1 MHETGGRRLTAHP
14 QPSAQVPD
22 APILP
27 IDRLRAL
34 PKAEVHAH
42 LEGCFEPSVLEQWAA
57 QANVPM
63 PRPRDRLFEFNGL
76 ADFLHF
82 LDWACGLASTRDRL
96 AELSYGYSQRLAD
109 AGAGYADLIVNPTH
123 WTAWHGRLPDMIDA
137 IDAGFTAAEQDGL
150 PPVGLC
156 VSLLRTQSSDAASEL
171 VDTLVALRHPRIV
184 ALSIDGNEAAAG
196 RTGPRFA
203 QAFRRAGAA
212 GLRRTVHAG
221 ESSGPEGVRDA
232 IEWLG
237 ADRIDHGVR
246 AIEDPELVGL
256 LVDRQIPLGICPTSN
271 LTLGVYRS
279 IDDHPI
285 DRLRRAGVAV
295 SLNTDDPVLLGA
307 SLVGEYALCSEAF
320 GWSDDDLRQLARHS
334 IDASFANADVKARLT
349 RALSAW

>member
-1 MHETGGRRLTAHP
+1 M
-14 QPSAQVPD
+14 PD
-22 APILP
+22 IH
-27 IDRLRAL
+27 IDRLRTL

-42 LEGCFEPSVLEQWAA
+42 LEGCFEPSVLEQWAT
-57 QANVPM
+57 QAGVPM
-63 PRPRDRLFEFNGL
+63 PRPRDQLFDFEGL

-82 LDWACGLASTRDRL
+82 LDWACGLASSRDRL
-96 AELSYGYSQRLAD
+96 AKLSYGYSKRLAAD
-109 AGAGYADLIVNPTH
+109 GAGYADVIVNPTH
-123 WTAWHGRLPDMIDA
+123 WAAWHDRLAGMIDA

-156 VSLLRTQSSDAASEL
+156 VSLLRTQSSDAAAQL
-171 VDTLVALRHPRIV
+171 VDTLVALRHPRVV

-203 QAFRRAGAA
+203 EAFRRAGAA

-232 IEWLG
+232 IELLG

-246 AIEDPELVGL
+246 AIEDPALVGL

-271 LTLGVYRS
+271 LTLGVYPR
-279 IDDHPI
+279 IEDHPI
-285 DRLRRAGVAV
+285 DRLRRAGVVV
-295 SLNTDDPVLLGA
+295 SINTDDPILLGA

-320 GWSDDDLRQLARHS
+320 GWSDDDLRTLGRNS
-334 IDASFANADVKARLT
+334 IDASFANPDIKAMLSQ
-349 RALSAW
+349 ALSRW

>member
-1 MHETGGRRLTAHP
+1 MP
-14 QPSAQVPD
+14 NAQT
-22 APILP
+22 LH

-34 PKAEVHAH
+34 PKAEVHVH
-42 LEGCFEPSVLEQWAA
+42 LEGCFEPSVLEQWAT
-57 QANVPM
+57 QAGVLM
-63 PRPRDRLFEFNGL
+63 PRPRERLFEFKGL

-82 LDWACGLASTRDRL
+82 LDWACGLASTRERL
-96 AELSYGYSQRLAD
+96 AELSYGFSKRLAD
-109 AGAGYADLIVNPTH
+109 GGAGYADVIVNPTH

-156 VSLLRTQSSDAASEL
+156 VSLLRTQSSGAAAEL
-171 VDTLVALRHPRIV
+171 VDTLVALRHPRVV

-203 QAFRRAGAA
+203 EAFRRAGGA

-232 IEWLG
+232 IELLG

-246 AIEDPELVGL
+246 AIEDPGLVEL

-271 LTLGVYRS
+271 LTLGVYPS
-279 IDDHPI
+279 IEDHPI

-295 SLNTDDPVLLGA
+295 SINT
-307 SLVGEYALCSEAF
+307 
-320 GWSDDDLRQLARHS
+320 
-334 IDASFANADVKARLT
+334 
-349 RALSAW
+349 